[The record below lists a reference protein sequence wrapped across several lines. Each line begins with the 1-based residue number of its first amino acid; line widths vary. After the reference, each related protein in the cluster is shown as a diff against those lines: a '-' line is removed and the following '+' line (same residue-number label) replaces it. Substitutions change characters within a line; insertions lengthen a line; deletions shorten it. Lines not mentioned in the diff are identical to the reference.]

1 MEERLISFEIAKL
14 AKEKGF
20 KEEVYA
26 YYYIKS
32 EKENELNYVI
42 SDYDPN
48 EYKDILCDY
57 NSLDAFYFDTKNYVS
72 ASTQGLLQKWLRD
85 VYNTIINLSA
95 IPDHRDIDNKKL
107 SFYYDILKDNDWIEE
122 ELDEKNSDPV
132 YYATYEEALE
142 SGLEAALNLITK
154 K

>member
-1 MEERLISFEIAKL
+1 MEEQLISFEVAKL

-20 KEEVYA
+20 NVAVCSCYTKDGNFQDLNDLYNCSCEGGMQLKECY
-26 YYYIKS
+26 
-32 EKENELNYVI
+32 N
-42 SDYDPN
+42 
-48 EYKDILCDY
+48 DY
-57 NSLDAFYFDTKNYVS
+57 NTHPRLFS
-72 ASTQGLLQKWLRD
+72 APTQSLLQKWLRD